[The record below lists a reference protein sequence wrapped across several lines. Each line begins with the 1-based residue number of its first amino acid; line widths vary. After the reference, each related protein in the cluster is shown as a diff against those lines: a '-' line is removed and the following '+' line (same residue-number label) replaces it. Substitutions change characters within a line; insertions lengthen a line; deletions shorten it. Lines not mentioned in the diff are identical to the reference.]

1 MKIFLDTADPAQ
13 VRDGV
18 ASGLVDGVTTN
29 PTLLAK
35 VGASPREGIL
45 RLCELVDGPVSAEA
59 VSESADTL
67 VEEAR
72 SLSGIHKNV
81 VVKIPVTP
89 EGLKAVKRL
98 GEEGVRT
105 NVTLCFSVNQA
116 LLAAKAGA
124 SYVSPF
130 VGRLD
135 DAGHDGMEVVREI
148 VTVFDNYGFSTELIV
163 ASIRSARHVRE
174 AALAGADIA
183 TVPYHVF
190 QKLFQHPLTTI
201 GIERFLSDWRKL
213 HRSEQG

>member
-1 MKIFLDTADPAQ
+1 MKLVLDTADPREVEEGAK
-13 VRDGV
+13 
-18 ASGLVDGVTTN
+18 SGLIEGVTTN
-29 PTLLAK
+29 PTLLQRA
-35 VGASPREGIL
+35 GASPTEGIL

-59 VSESADTL
+59 VSETADDL
-67 VEEAR
+67 VKEAR
-72 SLSGIHKNV
+72 DLSSIHKHV

-89 EGLKAVKRL
+89 EGLKAVKLL
-98 GEEGVRT
+98 GEEGIRT

-148 VTVFDNYGFSTELIV
+148 VTVFDNYGFPTEVIV
-163 ASIRSARHVRE
+163 ASVRGALHVRE

-183 TVPYHVF
+183 TVPYAVF
-190 QKLFQHPLTTI
+190 RKLYEHPLTKL

-213 HRSEQG
+213 QGS

>member
-1 MKIFLDTADPAQ
+1 MKLFLDTADP
-13 VRDGV
+13 VEV
-18 ASGLVDGVTTN
+18 AEGAESGLIEGVTTN
-29 PTLLAK
+29 PTLLQRA
-35 VGASPREGIL
+35 GASPMEGIL

-59 VSESADTL
+59 VSESAEAL

-72 SLSGIHKNV
+72 NLSGIHKNV

-89 EGLKAVKRL
+89 EGLKAVKLL
-98 GEEGVRT
+98 GEEGIRT

-148 VTVFDNYGFSTELIV
+148 VTVFDNYGFPTEVIV
-163 ASIRSARHVRE
+163 ASVRGTLHVRE

-183 TVPYHVF
+183 TVPYPVF
-190 QKLFQHPLTTI
+190 KKLYEHPLTKL
-201 GIERFLSDWRKL
+201 GIERFLSDWKRL
-213 HRSEQG
+213 QGS